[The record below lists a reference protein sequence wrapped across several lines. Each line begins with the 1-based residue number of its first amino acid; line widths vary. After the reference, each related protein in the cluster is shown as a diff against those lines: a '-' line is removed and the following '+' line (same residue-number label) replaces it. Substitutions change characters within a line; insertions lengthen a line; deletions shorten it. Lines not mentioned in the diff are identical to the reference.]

1 MVHVDPAGE
10 ATTVEHNSTMDNA
23 EERSMAYKA
32 KKWLVLTDQFISTTA
47 SEGEE
52 AKSEWHALSDHWRE
66 AFPKRALDTIQH
78 AAYVIWISNPFTFDY
93 GELQSPVAYI
103 GKGMAHARF
112 KDHITSKLLPTLKV
126 LEGAKFDFWVLE
138 CESDNEAR
146 SSEAEM
152 IRYFTEVYGR
162 LPIFNRNTPSGTE
175 TPPHG
180 DCWAPLDRRRYD
192 GNRTWAVRPLK

>member
-1 MVHVDPAGE
+1 
-10 ATTVEHNSTMDNA
+10 
-23 EERSMAYKA
+23 MALAYETN
-32 KKWLVLTDQFISTTA
+32 KWLVLNNQTITNTGL
-47 SEGEE
+47 EGKET
-52 AKSEWHALSDHWRE
+52 KSEWHALSDHWRE
-66 AFPKRALDTIQH
+66 AFPCRTLDAIQH

-93 GELQSPVAYI
+93 GELHSPVAYI

-112 KDHITSKLLPTLKV
+112 KDHISSKLLPTNQV
-126 LEGAKFDFWVLE
+126 FQGARFDFWVLE
-138 CESDNEAR
+138 CKDDNEAQ

-162 LPIFNRNTPSGTE
+162 LPIFNQNTPSGTE

-180 DCWAPLDRRRYD
+180 DCWAPLDRRRYG